1 VNQPAKEL
9 RNARY
14 RLQYGIQRRYADHDY
29 RGVSSEASAYYGI
42 GGGSQV
48 GEILSLTDDS
58 P

>member
-1 VNQPAKEL
+1 
-9 RNARY
+9 
-14 RLQYGIQRRYADHDY
+14 LQYGIQRRYADHDY